1 MLSINMSDLLLSLLK
16 AHLNTDL
23 HIPVLPRP
31 SCLSLQLTHL
41 DLAKGK
47 RLHIEIEVV
56 LLIPVHMTSMS
67 VSILGKTLELKV
79 LTGKTVHL
87 GGQTWLSF
95 YSFFSES
102 HTGGEAVDP
111 VSTKWTVFSFRAF

>member
-1 MLSINMSDLLLSLLK
+1 MLSINMSDLLLSPLK

-79 LTGKTVHL
+79 LTGQAVHL
-87 GGQTWLSF
+87 GGQTWLLSLLF
-95 YSFFSES
+95 LQ
-102 HTGGEAVDP
+102 
-111 VSTKWTVFSFRAF
+111 